1 MTVARYQPAPIA
13 CTLRPGDRRQRRAW
27 IAELNRD
34 ALCGQRRDGLRL
46 ELTYAPAAS
55 DRVREMV
62 ALEQAC
68 CAFLSFDLRQQAD
81 SVRLVIEAPEDARD
95 ALDAVFASFQACEST
110 DVVCDCQPAGYDEP
124 ER

>member
-1 MTVARYQPAPIA
+1 V
-13 CTLRPGDRRQRRAW
+13 
-27 IAELNRD
+27 
-34 ALCGQRRDGLRL
+34 
-46 ELTYAPAAS
+46 PAAL

-68 CAFLSFDLRQQAD
+68 CAFLVFDLRQQAD

>member
-1 MTVARYQPAPIA
+1 MMTVARSQPAPIA
-13 CTLRPGDRRQRRAW
+13 CTLGPGDRRQRLAW

-46 ELTYAPAAS
+46 ELTYAPAAL

-68 CAFLSFDLRQQAD
+68 CAFLAFDLRQQAD
-81 SVRLVIEAPEDARD
+81 SVRLVIEAPEEARD
-95 ALDAVFASFQACEST
+95 ALDAVFASFQARETTAS
-110 DVVCDCQPAGYDEP
+110 DCRSAGSDDP
-124 ER
+124 QH